1 MHPENLDIL
10 NQCETCVWTRFKWVL
25 ELTVFWL
32 LFQNIWLIFFNPS
45 DNSVNGYEQVVQLIL
60 LSSSVFFFDL

>member
-25 ELTVFWL
+25 ELAVFWL
-32 LFQNIWLIFFNPS
+32 LFQNNWLIFFNPS